1 MLRMIAQELPKIAG
15 VEVEAYMRTS
25 TEVGGDYYDFFD
37 LPDGG
42 AYAVCGDAT
51 GHGTKSGMMV
61 SITKA
66 GLSGID
72 SESPDDILNLL
83 DRVVKRV
90 ETGRLRMCLNVCV
103 FKNGEV
109 HLGSAAMPPMYHY
122 SAASREVEEITIS
135 SLPLGGGVKEQFEK
149 VKRSFNEGDVLVMLS
164 DGLPEAPNNEG
175 HLLDYPAVKECIE
188 SSANGGAKRVKEA
201 LIELGDEWMAGTQNP
216 DDITFVVFEKKTTPT
231 HTAIA

>member
-1 MLRMIAQELPKIAG
+1 
-15 VEVEAYMRTS
+15 
-25 TEVGGDYYDFFD
+25 
-37 LPDGG
+37 
-42 AYAVCGDAT
+42 
-51 GHGTKSGMMV
+51 
-61 SITKA
+61 
-66 GLSGID
+66 
-72 SESPDDILNLL
+72 
-83 DRVVKRV
+83 
-90 ETGRLRMCLNVCV
+90 MCLNVCV

-122 SAASREVEEITIS
+122 SAASRKVEEIAIS
-135 SLPLGGGVKEQFEK
+135 NLPLGGGVKEQFEK

-164 DGLPEAPNNEG
+164 DGLPEAPNHEG

-188 SSANGGAKRVKEA
+188 SNANGGAKRVKEA